1 MVIVHKI
8 VKFHCQKILHLS
20 HQLWHNFGFVE
31 RKQAAFCNGHAAFV
45 DLPRTLIISS
55 TVITI
60 CALSQLHC
68 QLNSLQMPKFA
79 LRPARHTL
87 VRLSF

>member
-45 DLPRTLIISS
+45 DLPRILIISS
-55 TVITI
+55 TVIAI
-60 CALSQLHC
+60 CALSQVHC
-68 QLNSLQMPKFA
+68 QLNSLQMLKFA
-79 LRPARHTL
+79 FGLAFCTL
-87 VRLSF
+87 LRLSV